1 MFKGMSQFKA
11 LFDEFVSGRLT
22 GNEQLVTLHV
32 NIAMNN
38 AHWAKTIRL
47 SDNSLLALLNQ
58 YDSTGKPLTLE
69 SVRRIKQKL
78 KNKGLIDFT
87 SGKGNQVSE
96 YRLVKLYAD
105 EPCPHDT
112 DDPADTAKQSP
123 ADLLYS
129 NNTNNSTTEDIKTED
144 IKQQKQPR
152 ERDFSIK
159 GLCSEKVR
167 VEWIKAKGVNPSYNI
182 AQELGRLEQQHGT
195 EKLVQA
201 IQEADRANSNSD
213 GINLNFVI
221 TKLNQ
226 ILYSRKGATK
236 VGRNN
241 AKSEYRSQYDDL

>member
-22 GNEQLVTLHV
+22 GNEQLITLHI

-105 EPCPHDT
+105 APCPHDT
-112 DDPADTAKQSP
+112 NDPADTAKQSP
-123 ADLLYS
+123 GDLLYS
-129 NNTNNSTTEDIKTED
+129 NNYNNSITEDIKTIRQED
-144 IKQQKQPR
+144 INNNTTTNAHATA
-152 ERDFSIK
+152 S
-159 GLCSEKVR
+159 
-167 VEWIKAKGVNPSYNI
+167 NI
-182 AQELGRLEQQHGT
+182 STELEQCWIDNVGERPRGGIAIKLIELEQVYGT
-195 EKLVQA
+195 QVLVDAINKAAVHNKEPRLPVAFVMRILENPEKSKG
-201 IQEADRANSNSD
+201 EMRNGRSD
-213 GINLNFVI
+213 VI
-221 TKLNQ
+221 AEN
-226 ILYSRKGATK
+226 R
-236 VGRNN
+236 RN
-241 AKSEYRSQYDDL
+241 AWDD